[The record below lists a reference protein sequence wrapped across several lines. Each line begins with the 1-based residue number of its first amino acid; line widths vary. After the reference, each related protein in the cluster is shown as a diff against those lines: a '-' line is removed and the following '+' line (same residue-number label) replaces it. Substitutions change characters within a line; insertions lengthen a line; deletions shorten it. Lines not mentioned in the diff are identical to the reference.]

1 MAVRANWKGYLKLS
15 LVSCAVALY
24 PAASSSS
31 RIRFNTLN
39 RETGNRVK
47 RQFVDASTGDVVEDD
62 EQVKGYQVGKGSYVV
77 VEDEELE
84 AIQLESTHTIDVES
98 FVPRDEVDLRY
109 LDTPY
114 YIAPDDKVAQEA
126 FAVIRDAMTEKE
138 MAGLARVVM
147 ARREHMILLEPLGKG
162 LLGTTLRF
170 PYEVREEKPYFED
183 IPDVKLPA
191 EMREL
196 AIHIVEKKKAH
207 FDPTKFE
214 DRYENAVIALVKSKQ
229 TGKPIQTPKAP
240 QPSNVINLM
249 DALKRSIGTERGD
262 ERRRA
267 EPPQAGAQ
275 DQSGCREK
283 AHSQEGQLSHGTQ
296 AEIETGL
303 RLDDEGAARAHCE
316 PRRAQRAERETVLRA
331 RSRARLGGRS
341 QGRPGLAR
349 AAPSGRGGHAGITLG
364 GEGGGARRKAPGES
378 SRACAAKA
386 CRRVAGARR
395 GAAATR
401 SRAGI
406 APRLSRQARLCPLPR
421 AGGPPGRRR
430 RRPLLRAE
438 ARCTA
443 PPLRSAARAR
453 RRAEELGR
461 Y

>member
-1 MAVRANWKGYLKLS
+1 MAARANWKGYLKLS

-24 PAASSSS
+24 PATSTSS
-31 RIRFNTLN
+31 RVRFNTLN
-39 RETGNRVK
+39 RATGNRVK
-47 RQFVDASTGDVVEDD
+47 QQYIDPATGETVDAEDR
-62 EQVKGYQVGKGSYVV
+62 VKGYEVGKNAYVFI
-77 VEDEELE
+77 EDEELD
-84 AIQLESTHTIDVES
+84 AIKIESTHTIDIES
-98 FVPRDEVDLRY
+98 FVPVEQVDKRY
-109 LDTPY
+109 LEAPY

-267 EPPQAGAQ
+267 EPAKSA
-275 DQSGCREK
+275 S
-283 AHSQEGQLSHGTQ
+283 
-296 AEIETGL
+296 
-303 RLDDEGAARAHCE
+303 
-316 PRRAQRAERETVLRA
+316 
-331 RSRARLGGRS
+331 
-341 QGRPGLAR
+341 
-349 AAPSGRGGHAGITLG
+349 
-364 GEGGGARRKAPGES
+364 RRKPAGK
-378 SRACAAKA
+378 AKAVAAKKRTLKKA
-386 CRRVAGARR
+386 
-395 GAAATR
+395 
-401 SRAGI
+401 S
-406 APRLSRQARLCPLPR
+406 
-421 AGGPPGRRR
+421 
-430 RRPLLRAE
+430 
-438 ARCTA
+438 
-443 PPLRSAARAR
+443 
-453 RRAEELGR
+453 
-461 Y
+461 